1 MSVFVSKDGDGTE
14 VYVATAKGKITE
26 LEEKANAVNAKI
38 KASYLDYPLN
48 GWLNK
53 DEPILE
59 ILRKAFVEGTEVEV
73 RIESQRKKSIDRATP
88 INELR
93 ANNPTKNIIKK
104 LVAVNG
110 VATGEALTNPADDP
124 ASGQATSA
132 LTSPRPQAEE
142 TGTGSVASVGKDAV
156 LATLRSLASAREVS
170 EGVLDAVKAQALIAG
185 ATAAEVI
192 AASGIAPEGQRE
204 TVQSGFSKEAPS
216 FKEFN
221 SDGRLNLGG
230 PAVGAAVGAYNYVFD
245 KVRKQTAEEPS
256 ATVVEFYTNLMLAIA
271 DRIQVSSYGTGF
283 RIDRSA
289 GSHVRI
295 RACIYTIIDAGIEFP
310 VTGSGTLGTKESVNE
325 FVQVVGK
332 GARHNFLTG
341 VKTSQ
346 QVINVGTLLASL
358 DAPEDTATAVEP
370 EPAAIESSPA
380 VREPEVTEV
389 TVVEEDDYS
398 APEPQYSLDPEEGA
412 YEEVEPQQTYTS
424 EPQSGIVTA
433 PTPAETP
440 AVATTIPENAPE
452 GTEWFEQDL
461 LPPGAISSS
470 NAPTEETLDEF
481 KSFIIE
487 EVGLQTKAEQAK
499 VAKLLAH
506 TFGKAYSKASNVPE
520 EKLGDFLDFYVAT
533 GAENFKTIL
542 ASL

>member
-1 MSVFVSKDGDGTE
+1 MSVFVSLDGDGTE

-38 KASYLDYPLN
+38 VASYLDYPLN

-59 ILRKAFVEGTEVEV
+59 LLRQAHADGTEVEV
-73 RIESQRKKSIDRATP
+73 RIESQRKKGIDRTTS

-93 ANNPTKNIIKK
+93 ANNANKNIIKK

-110 VATGEALTNPADDP
+110 IATGEALTNPADDP
-124 ASGQATSA
+124 ATGAPTSA
-132 LTSPRPQAEE
+132 LTNPRPKAAE
-142 TGTGSVASVGKDAV
+142 TSGGGAVSVGKDAV
-156 LATLRSLASAREVS
+156 LATLRSLSTVREVS

-192 AASGIAPEGQRE
+192 AASGIATEGQRE
-204 TVQSGFSKEAPS
+204 TVQSGYSKEAPV

-230 PAVGAAVGAYNYVFD
+230 PAVGAAVGAYNYVFE
-245 KVRKQTAEEPS
+245 KIRTQTAEEPNS
-256 ATVVEFYTNLMLAIA
+256 DVVEFYTNLMLAIA
-271 DRIQVSSYGTGF
+271 DRIQVSAYGTGF

-289 GSHVRI
+289 GSHTRI
-295 RACIYTIIDAGIEFP
+295 RSCVYTIVDSGIEFP
-310 VTGSGTLGTKESVNE
+310 VTGSGTLGTKEAVNG
-325 FVQVVGK
+325 FVQSVGK
-332 GARHNFLTG
+332 GARSNFLSG
-341 VKTSQ
+341 VNASQ
-346 QVINVGTLLASL
+346 QVINVSTLLATL
-358 DAPEDTATAVEP
+358 DAPEEAAAEAEPVVAPVVQTP
-370 EPAAIESSPA
+370 EPVVVATPEPVVVAA
-380 VREPEVTEV
+380 PE
-389 TVVEEDDYS
+389 
-398 APEPQYSLDPEEGA
+398 PEPQYAPEPEDDP
-412 YEEVEPQQTYTS
+412 YEETEPQYSS

-433 PTPAETP
+433 APAAASTVPENTPVVS
-440 AVATTIPENAPE
+440 AVPENAPD

-461 LPPGAISSS
+461 LPPGAINSS
-470 NAPTEETLDEF
+470 NAPTDETLEEF

-520 EKLGDFLDFYVAT
+520 EKLGDFLDFYVAS
-533 GAENFKTIL
+533 GAENFKAIL
-542 ASL
+542 TSL